1 MIVVAVVVADDVA
14 DEVVVCCGVILVP
27 TLVFVISRPRG
38 RSTITIVATAFTAI
52 AFAVW
57 WWNNPQ
63 CGQERRRLLE
73 IITPTFLEVI

>member
-52 AFAVW
+52 ALAV

>member
-1 MIVVAVVVADDVA
+1 MVVVAVVVADDVA

-52 AFAVW
+52 ALAV